1 MSIHINQIMFM
12 RELLER
18 KKPNSELLTDSF
30 TGLKDRMEDSHR
42 RRILALLYNNKVEEA
57 ESILKQL

>member
-30 TGLKDRMEDSHR
+30 TNLKDRMEDSHR